1 MRKKLAEE
9 RRYLAL
15 EDLWIKSKFPRLK
28 MRIRE
33 VGYSGETKN
42 SRGRRKK
49 RKKARGGRGAGHSF
63 KQSLGATPSLAPKLM
78 APRGRH
84 VSFVVDVVQGLGA
97 ISAGAI
103 PDTKI
108 IIPGA

>member
-1 MRKKLAEE
+1 MQKKLAGE

-15 EDLWIKSKFPRLK
+15 EDLWIKSKFPQLK

-49 RKKARGGRGAGHSF
+49 IMKAQGGRGAGHSF
-63 KQSLGATPSLAPKLM
+63 KQSLGAMMNIVIGTNADGAKGP
-78 APRGRH
+78 PRQLH
-84 VSFVVDVVQGLGA
+84 ASVIVHVVQGLGT
-97 ISAGAI
+97 SGA
-103 PDTKI
+103 K
-108 IIPGA
+108 

>member
-49 RKKARGGRGAGHSF
+49 IMKA
-63 KQSLGATPSLAPKLM
+63 
-78 APRGRH
+78 
-84 VSFVVDVVQGLGA
+84 
-97 ISAGAI
+97 
-103 PDTKI
+103 
-108 IIPGA
+108 